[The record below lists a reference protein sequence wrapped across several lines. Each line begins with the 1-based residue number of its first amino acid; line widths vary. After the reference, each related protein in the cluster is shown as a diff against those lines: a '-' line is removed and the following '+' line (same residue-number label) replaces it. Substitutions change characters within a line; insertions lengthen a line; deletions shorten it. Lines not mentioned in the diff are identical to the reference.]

1 MISFSDRRLP
11 ISLLVSKAL
20 LIVKA
25 LSDITFG
32 IKSAFDSK
40 SAFRYHFWMQKCK
53 IGAFGKTN
61 CGGKCHKRPAST
73 STIRLR
79 KAILPVPK
87 PTLQEMKLNG
97 SKNAQN
103 IGLRFRAMI
112 FLLFLQPSC
121 HKLRSNS
128 AD

>member
-53 IGAFGKTN
+53 IGAFGFEH
-61 CGGKCHKRPAST
+61 GLHY
-73 STIRLR
+73 RLGH
-79 KAILPVPK
+79 V
-87 PTLQEMKLNG
+87 
-97 SKNAQN
+97 
-103 IGLRFRAMI
+103 
-112 FLLFLQPSC
+112 
-121 HKLRSNS
+121 
-128 AD
+128 